1 MFYKM
6 MRVFAYILFN
16 SIYLIFVRGGVRFE
30 GQENVPKEGGVLITP
45 NHQSFM
51 DPPTVGV
58 ACPRY
63 PYVMAMDWLFKI
75 PVIGQCIAWL
85 RGFPV
90 KAGTADRTSL
100 KYAEDRLKEG
110 ECVIIF
116 PEGTVSKDT
125 ALLPM
130 KPGVMMLAS
139 RANVPIVPTIIE
151 GTQSLMAYEKAFPRF
166 SKMGILVR
174 FGKPLTIEQL
184 CGGLRGSA
192 GYHLGAERLFLAMQA
207 VRENRPY
214 PDMPPAEKEVVA
226 KGATANEET
235 VAPEP
240 EAEPIEKV

>member
-1 MFYKM
+1 M
-6 MRVFAYILFN
+6 MRVLAYLLFN
-16 SIYLIFVRGGVRFE
+16 SIYLVFVRGGVRFE
-30 GQENVPKEGGVLITP
+30 GRENVPKEGGVLITP

-58 ACPRY
+58 ACPRH

-130 KPGVMMLAS
+130 KPGVVMLAS
-139 RANVPIVPTIIE
+139 RANIPIVPTIIE
-151 GTQSLMAYEKAFPRF
+151 GTQALMAYEKSFPRF
-166 SKMGILVR
+166 SNKGILVR
-174 FGKPLTIEQL
+174 FGKPVTVAELT
-184 CGGLRGSA
+184 GGLKGSA
-192 GYHLGAERLFLAMQA
+192 GYHLGAERLFALMTA

-214 PDMPPAEKEVVA
+214 PEMPPASPQETRAEA
-226 KGATANEET
+226 KDNPGESENESDAKTGSEL
-235 VAPEP
+235 
-240 EAEPIEKV
+240 IEKH